1 MNSVHSYFNSS
12 IGKKQIVA
20 VTGLVLILFV
30 ISHLAGNLLIYAGP
44 DAFNGYAKILASL
57 RPALTVVEMI
67 LLAIFSVHIYVTALL
82 VLQNFRA
89 RSVRYAVEKSK
100 QETSSLTSRIMSLSG
115 TVVLAFVI
123 WHILDF
129 TFVDHNGPRSMM
141 HGKSFGLYGVVY
153 NSFTNPIH
161 SLLYIIAIICVGLH
175 LEHGVQSFCQTFGFN
190 HPKYTPM
197 LYKFSRWFALI
208 ITVGFCS
215 LPVYILIDSMKV

>member
-44 DAFNGYAKILASL
+44 DAFNGYAKILVSL

-115 TVVLAFVI
+115 
-123 WHILDF
+123 
-129 TFVDHNGPRSMM
+129 
-141 HGKSFGLYGVVY
+141 
-153 NSFTNPIH
+153 
-161 SLLYIIAIICVGLH
+161 
-175 LEHGVQSFCQTFGFN
+175 
-190 HPKYTPM
+190 
-197 LYKFSRWFALI
+197 
-208 ITVGFCS
+208 
-215 LPVYILIDSMKV
+215 